1 MADIFISTDFSSL
14 VEADKALNKLGKDTT
29 AYIRTLK
36 TMAMADIG
44 LAKEQRVLNEA
55 INNMSP
61 ALDRV
66 NRQMRQKQKA
76 ISQYSDSINKSTKSL
91 NRFGFVSQQVGYQVG
106 DFFVQIQS
114 GTNPLVA
121 FGQQATQLAGLLTLS
136 LNPAIAAWGVG
147 LSVAIPLIT
156 ALGATWMRSSQES
169 NESVNKIKSN
179 LDDLKSTIDS
189 LHLDNIKIGFK
200 TDEGSVAKVKE
211 DLLKLS
217 IDILE
222 AQKPKAASGGFTGY
236 KVAASDQQE
245 VVDALQAEIEIRKK
259 LLDQYEA
266 EKEAQ
271 RMLNGG
277 LSVAANMQAAAI
289 RDKQEQLRVQKELEE
304 QTKRTYEYYGKTRQ
318 EAQNLVTA
326 VNEALKNE
334 NASDFQKAMK
344 DALDAGITFSNLNLA
359 SPVIKAMNAA
369 GSLFGYMMAA
379 THPAN
384 IPFIPSS
391 GLGLPS
397 GRSDLAPET
406 SKRPPVRN
414 EAAWN
419 EYFGPA
425 AGKGSGGGSVQSAIE
440 SFKKQ
445 LQLERELIG
454 TSEAYKE
461 VRQALGDEFK
471 TTDPL
476 VIANLVAQQEET
488 KKLLDLDQQRQ
499 DLIKSAESA
508 LESGFMSMVDG
519 TKSVKEAFRSMA
531 SDIIREL
538 YRVLVVQRLVGVVSD
553 AVSGGLS
560 GSPISL
566 GTAAPK
572 PTSSAKLSIGRST
585 QSMSSN
591 TPVIVNNNINVTGT
605 GDAAYVRGEV
615 AKMMPQITSITKTAV
630 IEARRRGGQMKQA
643 FI

>member
-66 NRQMRQKQKA
+66 NRQMRQNQKS
-76 ISQYSDSINKSTKSL
+76 ISQYSDSINKSKKSL
-91 NRFGFVSQQVGYQVG
+91 ITFGFVSQQVGYQVG

-147 LSVAIPLIT
+147 LSIAIPLMT
-156 ALGATWMRSSQES
+156 AIGAAFSRTKKEAE
-169 NESVNKIKSN
+169 NYIDPLKEVLEVTKKIREETDKIQFPDTTQKAAEN
-179 LDDLKSTIDS
+179 LNQQIKDIEEKIRI
-189 LHLDNIKIGFK
+189 LDNFGRQSTSFGSAIGAVLNI
-200 TDEGSVAKVKE
+200 EGA
-211 DLLKLS
+211 
-217 IDILE
+217 
-222 AQKPKAASGGFTGY
+222 
-236 KVAASDQQE
+236 
-245 VVDALQAEIEIRKK
+245 
-259 LLDQYEA
+259 
-266 EKEAQ
+266 
-271 RMLNGG
+271 
-277 LSVAANMQAAAI
+277 
-289 RDKQEQLRVQKELEE
+289 QKELEINRQALQILKE
-304 QTKRTYEYYGKTRQ
+304 QVRLRDLLTQRQNANAAIAAGELAKQKREREEEAKLQEQMNKKISYGKDVFHLLAGETSSVSMY
-318 EAQNLVTA
+318 L
-326 VNEALKNE
+326 
-334 NASDFQKAMK
+334 S
-344 DALDAGITFSNLNLA
+344 DALRSANGLA
-359 SPVIKAMNAA
+359 SVNFANVKSVADYLAIYTGQMGRAANAA
-369 GSLFGYMMAA
+369 GGPVYHMGYTPSDYSKTSFGGSRAEERMAG
-379 THPAN
+379 N
-384 IPFIPSS
+384 IP
-391 GLGLPS
+391 
-397 GRSDLAPET
+397 
-406 SKRPPVRN
+406 PV
-414 EAAWN
+414 
-419 EYFGPA
+419 PA
-425 AGKGSGGGSVQSAIE
+425 AVSTIAGSGGGSVQSAIE

-445 LQLERELIG
+445 LQLERELVG

-488 KKLLDLDQQRQ
+488 KKLIDLDQQRQ

-572 PTSSAKLSIGRST
+572 TTSSAKLSIRRST